1 MSLVLG
7 LSVTSKDIHGEL
19 VDGDTGEG
27 QHVDRQILDVDDI
40 EGYLAELPA
49 DADLRAVG
57 ITWSHDA
64 ETEAVKVREAL
75 DAYAGGAPVVAVRD
89 VEATAALARGIADI
103 AHQDF
108 LVVCVV
114 EPDGAVVATVDG
126 FEIHVE
132 HIDHED
138 AATLND
144 RVRAIVRAAR
154 PSPDAVYILGS
165 QDPDDLV
172 AAVSEET
179 DRPVITATEADFALT
194 RGAAL
199 ASALTANAPEAPETK
214 KRITRDRELAIAL
227 GSAAVVFVVSL
238 SVALTAPQAPEPPPQ
253 PVAAVETAP
262 PPPAAPLSPV
272 PPRASREMART
283 LNIAPAAP
291 APPPPP
297 AAAPAPPQAA
307 PAPLPPPAAAPAP
320 LQPSVPAVQEPRLRD
335 RILDRIPIIGRFN

>member
-27 QHVDRQILDVDDI
+27 QPIDRAVVDADHID
-40 EGYLAELPA
+40 EFLAELPA

-103 AHQDF
+103 AGHDF
-108 LVVCVV
+108 AVICVV
-114 EPDGAVVATVDG
+114 EPDGATVATVEG

-172 AAVSEET
+172 AAVAEET

-199 ASALTANAPEAPETK
+199 ASALTANAPQAPETK
-214 KRITRDRELAIAL
+214 KRITRVGALAIAA

-238 SVALTAPQAPEPPPQ
+238 SVALTAPEAPEPPSR
-253 PVAAVETAP
+253 PVAAAEPTPPAP
-262 PPPAAPLSPV
+262 PPPTQA
-272 PPRASREMART
+272 PPRRPVELARKI
-283 LNIAPAAP
+283 NIVPAAP
-291 APPPPP
+291 APPPPQ
-297 AAAPAPPQAA
+297 AAAPAPPPAA
-307 PAPLPPPAAAPAP
+307 PAPPPPAAAPAP
-320 LQPSVPAVQEPRLRD
+320 LQPSVPPVQEPRLRD

>member
-27 QHVDRQILDVDDI
+27 EPIDRAIVDADHI
-40 EGYLAELPA
+40 EDFLAELPA

-75 DAYAGGAPVVAVRD
+75 DAYAGGAPIVAVRD

-103 AHQDF
+103 AGHDF
-108 LVVCVV
+108 AVICVV
-114 EPDGAVVATVDG
+114 EPDGAVVATVEG

-132 HIDHED
+132 HIDHAD

-172 AAVSEET
+172 AAVAEET

-199 ASALTANAPEAPETK
+199 ASALAANTPDAPEPR
-214 KRITRDRELAIAL
+214 KRITRVGALAIAA

-238 SVALTAPQAPEPPPQ
+238 SVALTAPEAPEPPPR
-253 PVAAVETAP
+253 PVAAVETTP
-262 PPPAAPLSPV
+262 PPVAPLPKA

-291 APPPPP
+291 APPPPQ

-307 PAPLPPPAAAPAP
+307 PAPPPPPAAAPAP
-320 LQPSVPAVQEPRLRD
+320 LPPSVPAVQEPRLRD

>member
-27 QHVDRQILDVDDI
+27 QPIDRAVVDADHI
-40 EGYLAELPA
+40 EDFLAELPA

-64 ETEAVKVREAL
+64 ESEAVEVREAL

-103 AHQDF
+103 AGQDF

-165 QDPDDLV
+165 EDPDDLV
-172 AAVSEET
+172 AAVAEET

-199 ASALTANAPEAPETK
+199 ASALAANTPEASEPK
-214 KRITRDRELAIAL
+214 KRITRVGALAIAA

-238 SVALTAPQAPEPPPQ
+238 SVALTAPEAPPP
-253 PVAAVETAP
+253 PPRAVAAEEAPPAP
-262 PPPAAPLSPV
+262 PPPAQSAPRRPV
-272 PPRASREMART
+272 ELARKI
-283 LNIAPAAP
+283 NIVPAAP

-297 AAAPAPPQAA
+297 AAAPARPPAA
-307 PAPLPPPAAAPAP
+307 PAPPPPPAAAPAP

>member
-27 QHVDRQILDVDDI
+27 QPIDRAVVDADHI
-40 EGYLAELPA
+40 EDFLAELPA

-103 AHQDF
+103 ARQDF

-165 QDPDDLV
+165 EDPDDLV
-172 AAVSEET
+172 AAVAEET

-199 ASALTANAPEAPETK
+199 ASALAANAPDAPETK
-214 KRITRDRELAIAL
+214 KRISRVGALSVAL

-238 SVALTAPQAPEPPPQ
+238 SVALTAPEAPEPPPR
-253 PVAAVETAP
+253 PVAAVETTAP
-262 PPPAAPLSPV
+262 PPPLPKA

-297 AAAPAPPQAA
+297 AAAPAPLPPPASA
-307 PAPLPPPAAAPAP
+307 PAPLPPP
-320 LQPSVPAVQEPRLRD
+320 VPAVQEPRLRD

>member
-19 VDGDTGEG
+19 VDGATGEG
-27 QHVDRQILDVDDI
+27 QPIDRAVVDADHI
-40 EGYLAELPA
+40 EDFLAELPA

-64 ETEAVKVREAL
+64 ESEAVKVREAL

-103 AHQDF
+103 AGQDF

-172 AAVSEET
+172 AAVAEET

-199 ASALTANAPEAPETK
+199 ASALAANTPEAPETK
-214 KRITRDRELAIAL
+214 KRITRVGALAVAA

-238 SVALTAPQAPEPPPQ
+238 SVALTAPEAPEPPPR
-253 PVAAVETAP
+253 PVAAVEAT
-262 PPPAAPLSPV
+262 PPPAPLIQA

-297 AAAPAPPQAA
+297 AAA

>member
-27 QHVDRQILDVDDI
+27 QPIDRAIVDADHI
-40 EGYLAELPA
+40 EDFLAELPA

-64 ETEAVKVREAL
+64 ESEAIKVREAL

-103 AHQDF
+103 AGHDF
-108 LVVCVV
+108 AVICVV

-132 HIDHED
+132 HVDHED

-165 QDPDDLV
+165 EDPDDLV
-172 AAVSEET
+172 AAVSKET

-199 ASALTANAPEAPETK
+199 ASALAANTPEAPEPR
-214 KRITRDRELAIAL
+214 KRITRVGALAIAA

-238 SVALTAPQAPEPPPQ
+238 SVALTAPEAPEPPPR

-262 PPPAAPLSPV
+262 PPVAPLPKA

-291 APPPPP
+291 APPPPQ

-307 PAPLPPPAAAPAP
+307 PAPPPPPAAAPAP

>member
-27 QHVDRQILDVDDI
+27 EHVDRQILDVDDI

-64 ETEAVKVREAL
+64 ETEAIKVREAL
-75 DAYAGGAPVVAVRD
+75 DVYAGGAPVVAVRD
-89 VEATAALARGIADI
+89 VEAAEALARGIAEM
-103 AHQDF
+103 ARQDF

-126 FEIHVE
+126 FQVHVE
-132 HIDHED
+132 SIDHAD

-165 QDPDDLV
+165 EDPDELV
-172 AAVSEET
+172 AAVAEET

-199 ASALTANAPEAPETK
+199 ASALTANAPEPPETK
-214 KRITRDRELAIAL
+214 SRITRVGALAVAL

-238 SVALTAPQAPEPPPQ
+238 SVALTAPEAAGSPPR
-253 PVAAVETAP
+253 PVAAVETT
-262 PPPAAPLSPV
+262 PPPAPPV
-272 PPRASREMART
+272 TQAPPRASREMART

-297 AAAPAPPQAA
+297 AAAPAPP
-307 PAPLPPPAAAPAP
+307 PAAAPAP

-335 RILDRIPIIGRFN
+335 RILDRLPIVGRFR

>member
-27 QHVDRQILDVDDI
+27 EPLDRAVVDVDHID
-40 EGYLAELPA
+40 EFLAELPA

-64 ETEAVKVREAL
+64 ESEAVKVREAL

-103 AHQDF
+103 AGQDF

-165 QDPDDLV
+165 EDPDDLV
-172 AAVSEET
+172 AAVAEET

-199 ASALTANAPEAPETK
+199 ASALAANAPEAPETK
-214 KRITRDRELAIAL
+214 RSISRVGALSVAL

-238 SVALTAPQAPEPPPQ
+238 SVALTAPEAPEPPPS
-253 PVAAVETAP
+253 PVAAVEKA
-262 PPPAAPLSPV
+262 PPPAAPLTPA

-291 APPPPP
+291 APPPP
-297 AAAPAPPQAA
+297 AAA
-307 PAPLPPPAAAPAP
+307 PAPLPPPAVAPAP
-320 LQPSVPAVQEPRLRD
+320 MPPPVPAVEQPRLRD

>member
-27 QHVDRQILDVDDI
+27 EHVNRQVLDVDGI
-40 EGYLAELPA
+40 EGYLADLPA

-64 ETEAVKVREAL
+64 ETEAIKVREAV

-89 VEATAALARGIADI
+89 VEATEALARGIADI
-103 AHQDF
+103 TGHDF

-126 FEIHVE
+126 FRIAVE
-132 HIDHED
+132 SVDHAD

-165 QDPDDLV
+165 ENPGDLV
-172 AAVSEET
+172 AAVAEET

-199 ASALTANAPEAPETK
+199 ASALTAKAPAAPATK
-214 KRITRDRELAIAL
+214 HRITRVGALAVAL

-238 SVALTAPQAPEPPPQ
+238 TVALTAPQAPPPPPR
-253 PVAAVETAP
+253 PVAAVEPT
-262 PPPAAPLSPV
+262 PPPAAPATEAPR
-272 PPRASREMART
+272 RASREMART
-283 LNIAPAAP
+283 INIVPAAPAPAPPAAP

-297 AAAPAPPQAA
+297 VPP
-307 PAPLPPPAAAPAP
+307 
-320 LQPSVPAVQEPRLRD
+320 VQQPRLRD
-335 RILDRIPIIGRFN
+335 RILDRLPIVGRFR

>member
-27 QHVDRQILDVDDI
+27 HPIDRAVVDADHI
-40 EGYLAELPA
+40 EDFLAELPA

-64 ETEAVKVREAL
+64 ETEAIKVREAL

-103 AHQDF
+103 ARQDF

-138 AATLND
+138 AATLAD

-165 QDPDDLV
+165 QDPEELV
-172 AAVSEET
+172 AAVAEET

-199 ASALTANAPEAPETK
+199 ASALAANAPEAPETK
-214 KRITRDRELAIAL
+214 RSISRVGALSVAL

-238 SVALTAPQAPEPPPQ
+238 SVALTAPEAPEPPPS
-253 PVAAVETAP
+253 PVAAVEKAP
-262 PPPAAPLSPV
+262 PPAGPLTPA

-291 APPPPP
+291 APPPP
-297 AAAPAPPQAA
+297 AAA
-307 PAPLPPPAAAPAP
+307 PAPLPPPAVAPAP
-320 LQPSVPAVQEPRLRD
+320 MPPPVPAVEQPRLRD

>member
-7 LSVTSKDIHGEL
+7 LSVTSRDIHGEL

-27 QHVDRQILDVDDI
+27 QPIDRAIVDADHIDDF
-40 EGYLAELPA
+40 LAELPA

-64 ETEAVKVREAL
+64 ESEAVKVREAL

-89 VEATAALARGIADI
+89 VEATAALARGIAEI
-103 AHQDF
+103 AGHDF
-108 LVVCVV
+108 AVVCVV

-132 HIDHED
+132 SIDHAD

-172 AAVSEET
+172 AAVAEET

-199 ASALTANAPEAPETK
+199 ASAIAANAPDAPEPK
-214 KRITRDRELAIAL
+214 KRITRVGALAIAA

-238 SVALTAPQAPEPPPQ
+238 SVALTAPQAPEPPPR

-262 PPPAAPLSPV
+262 PPPAAPVTQP

-283 LNIAPAAP
+283 LNIVPAAPVAPPPPQAAP

-297 AAAPAPPQAA
+297 AAAPAPP
-307 PAPLPPPAAAPAP
+307 P
-320 LQPSVPAVQEPRLRD
+320 LQPPVPAVQEPRLRD

>member
-27 QHVDRQILDVDDI
+27 EHIDRQVLDVDNI

-103 AHQDF
+103 AGHDF
-108 LVVCVV
+108 AVICVV

-132 HIDHED
+132 HVDHED

-144 RVRAIVRAAR
+144 RVRAIVHAAR

-165 QDPDDLV
+165 EDPDDLV
-172 AAVSEET
+172 AAVAEET

-199 ASALTANAPEAPETK
+199 ASALAANTPEAPEPK
-214 KRITRDRELAIAL
+214 KRISRVGALAIAA

-238 SVALTAPQAPEPPPQ
+238 SVALTAPEAPEPPPR
-253 PVAAVETAP
+253 PVAAVEKAP
-262 PPPAAPLSPV
+262 TPAAPLIQA

-291 APPPPP
+291 PPPPP
-297 AAAPAPPQAA
+297 QAVA

-320 LQPSVPAVQEPRLRD
+320 PPPSVPAVQEPRLRD
-335 RILDRIPIIGRFN
+335 RILDRIPIVGRLR

>member
-27 QHVDRQILDVDDI
+27 QPIDRAIVDADHI
-40 EGYLAELPA
+40 EDFLAELPA

-89 VEATAALARGIADI
+89 VEATAALARGIAEI
-103 AHQDF
+103 AGHDF
-108 LVVCVV
+108 AVICVV
-114 EPDGAVVATVDG
+114 EPDGAVVATVEG
-126 FEIHVE
+126 HEIHVE
-132 HIDHED
+132 SIDHVD
-138 AATLND
+138 TATLND

-179 DRPVITATEADFALT
+179 DRPVITATQADFALT

-199 ASALTANAPEAPETK
+199 ASAIAANAPDAPEPK
-214 KRITRDRELAIAL
+214 KRITRVGALAVAA

-238 SVALTAPQAPEPPPQ
+238 SVALTAPRAPEPPPR
-253 PVAAVETAP
+253 PVAVAEAAP
-262 PPPAAPLSPV
+262 PPPAAPV
-272 PPRASREMART
+272 TPPPQRASREMART

-291 APPPPP
+291 APAAAPAPPPP
-297 AAAPAPPQAA
+297 AAAPAPP
-307 PAPLPPPAAAPAP
+307 PPPAAAPAP
-320 LQPSVPAVQEPRLRD
+320 PPPSVPPVQEPRLRD

>member
-27 QHVDRQILDVDDI
+27 QPIDRAVVDADHID
-40 EGYLAELPA
+40 EFLAELPA

-103 AHQDF
+103 AGHDF
-108 LVVCVV
+108 AVICVV
-114 EPDGAVVATVDG
+114 EPDGATVATVEG

-172 AAVSEET
+172 AAVAEET

-199 ASALTANAPEAPETK
+199 ASALTANAPQAPETK
-214 KRITRDRELAIAL
+214 KRITRVGALAIAA

-238 SVALTAPQAPEPPPQ
+238 SVALTAPEAPEPPSR
-253 PVAAVETAP
+253 PVAAAEPTPPAP
-262 PPPAAPLSPV
+262 PPPTQAPPRRPVELARKINIVPAAPV
-272 PPRASREMART
+272 PPPPQA
-283 LNIAPAAP
+283 AAP
-291 APPPPP
+291 APPP
-297 AAAPAPPQAA
+297 AAPAP
-307 PAPLPPPAAAPAP
+307 PPPAAAPAP
-320 LQPSVPAVQEPRLRD
+320 LQPSVPPVQEPRLRD

>member
-27 QHVDRQILDVDDI
+27 HPIDRAIVDADHI
-40 EGYLAELPA
+40 EDFLAELPA

-75 DAYAGGAPVVAVRD
+75 DAYAGGAPIVAVRD

-103 AHQDF
+103 AGHDF
-108 LVVCVV
+108 AVICVV
-114 EPDGAVVATVDG
+114 EPDGAVVATVEG

-132 HIDHED
+132 HIDHAD
-138 AATLND
+138 TATLND

-172 AAVSEET
+172 AAVAEET
-179 DRPVITATEADFALT
+179 DRPVITATQADFALT

-199 ASALTANAPEAPETK
+199 ASALAANTPETRETK
-214 KRITRDRELAIAL
+214 KRITRDGALAIAL

-238 SVALTAPQAPEPPPQ
+238 SVALTAPEAPEPPPR
-253 PVAAVETAP
+253 PVAAAETAP
-262 PPPAAPLSPV
+262 PPVAPLSPV

-291 APPPPP
+291 APPPPQAAAPAPP
-297 AAAPAPPQAA
+297 AAAPAPP
-307 PAPLPPPAAAPAP
+307 PPPAAAPAP
-320 LQPSVPAVQEPRLRD
+320 LQPSVPSVQEPRLRD

>member
-19 VDGDTGEG
+19 VDGDTGKG
-27 QHVDRQILDVDDI
+27 HPIDRAIVDADHIDDF
-40 EGYLAELPA
+40 LAELPA

-75 DAYAGGAPVVAVRD
+75 DAYAGGAPIVAVRD

-103 AHQDF
+103 AGHDF
-108 LVVCVV
+108 AVICVV
-114 EPDGAVVATVDG
+114 EPDGAVVATVEG

-132 HIDHED
+132 HIDHAD

-172 AAVSEET
+172 AAISEET

-199 ASALTANAPEAPETK
+199 ASALAANAPDAPETK
-214 KRITRDRELAIAL
+214 KRITRDGALAIAL

-238 SVALTAPQAPEPPPQ
+238 SVALTASEAPEPPPR
-253 PVAAVETAP
+253 PVAAAETAP
-262 PPPAAPLSPV
+262 PPVAPLPKA

-291 APPPPP
+291 APPPPQ

-307 PAPLPPPAAAPAP
+307 PAPPPPPAAAPAP

>member
-27 QHVDRQILDVDDI
+27 QPIDRAIVDADHI
-40 EGYLAELPA
+40 EDFLADLPA

-75 DAYAGGAPVVAVRD
+75 DAYAGGAPIVAVRD

-103 AHQDF
+103 AGHDF
-108 LVVCVV
+108 AVICVV

-132 HIDHED
+132 HVDHED

-172 AAVSEET
+172 AAVAEET
-179 DRPVITATEADFALT
+179 DRPVITASEADFALT

-199 ASALTANAPEAPETK
+199 ASAIAANAPDVPEPK
-214 KRITRDRELAIAL
+214 KRITRVGALAIAA
-227 GSAAVVFVVSL
+227 GAAAVVFVVSL
-238 SVALTAPQAPEPPPQ
+238 SVALTAPQAPEPPPR

-262 PPPAAPLSPV
+262 PPVAPLPKA

-291 APPPPP
+291 APPPPQ

-307 PAPLPPPAAAPAP
+307 PAPPPPPAAAPAP
-320 LQPSVPAVQEPRLRD
+320 PQPSVPAVQEPRLRD

>member
-27 QHVDRQILDVDDI
+27 QPIDRAIVDADHI
-40 EGYLAELPA
+40 EDFLAELPA

-64 ETEAVKVREAL
+64 EAEAVKVREAI

-103 AHQDF
+103 AGHDF
-108 LVVCVV
+108 AIICVV
-114 EPDGAVVATVDG
+114 EPDGAVVATVEG

-132 HIDHED
+132 SIDHAD

-144 RVRAIVRAAR
+144 RVRAIVHAAR

-165 QDPDDLV
+165 EDPDELV
-172 AAVSEET
+172 AAVAEET
-179 DRPVITATEADFALT
+179 DRPVITATQADFALT

-199 ASALTANAPEAPETK
+199 ASALTANTPDAPAPE
-214 KRITRDRELAIAL
+214 KRITRVGALAIAL

-238 SVALTAPQAPEPPPQ
+238 SVALTAPEAPEPPPQ

-283 LNIAPAAP
+283 INIAPAAP
-291 APPPPP
+291 V
-297 AAAPAPPQAA
+297 PAPPTAAA

-320 LQPSVPAVQEPRLRD
+320 MLPPPVPAVQEPRLRD

>member
-27 QHVDRQILDVDDI
+27 QPIDRAIVDADHI
-40 EGYLAELPA
+40 EDFLAELPA

-64 ETEAVKVREAL
+64 ESEAIKVREAL

-103 AHQDF
+103 AGHDF
-108 LVVCVV
+108 AVICVV

-132 HIDHED
+132 HVDHED

-165 QDPDDLV
+165 EDPDDLV
-172 AAVSEET
+172 AAVAEET

-199 ASALTANAPEAPETK
+199 ASALTANAPVAPEPK
-214 KRITRDRELAIAL
+214 KRITRVGALAIAL

-238 SVALTAPQAPEPPPQ
+238 SVALTAPQAPEPPPR
-253 PVAAVETAP
+253 PVAAEEQA
-262 PPPAAPLSPV
+262 PPPAAPLIQA

-291 APPPPP
+291 APAPPP
-297 AAAPAPPQAA
+297 AAAPAPP
-307 PAPLPPPAAAPAP
+307 PPPAAAPAP